1 MRSFVCALAA
11 FACLAPAAL
20 AKPAAHPSPAAS
32 AKSSADP
39 FRWLE
44 NIDSPRSM
52 AWVKQQ
58 NALTAKRLK
67 SDPRYKVFYDEAL
80 AIFTAQDRIPTPR
93 FRAGGIDN
101 FWQDGQHAHGIW
113 RHTSLESYR
122 TADPQWETLLDLD
135 ALSKTEGKNWIWKG
149 ATCLR
154 PEERDCLVR
163 LSNGGSD
170 AVEVREF
177 DTQTKS
183 FVEGGFHFPTG
194 KQQFSWL
201 DHDTLIGGREWKP
214 GEVTTSGY
222 AYVIKIVKRGAAPR
236 EVFRGKPTD
245 VSADAIVLRGAQGHP
260 DGIVIRRG
268 ITFYESQYSLVTDHG
283 LARIPLPRKADFQA
297 YVDGQLVFALK
308 QRWGGFHEGALIAYD
323 LASLKSDAA
332 HARAELV
339 FMPGPRQAIQDVTS
353 TKDRLVVDLLDDVK
367 GRIDIYAHD
376 GGRWTAHRLD
386 LPKDDNIDLVDASQ
400 ETDRLFVDVEGFLDP
415 TSLWLADTASDEVAK
430 VKQLPPKFDASRDVV
445 EQHWAT
451 STDGT
456 KIPYFLVRPKDMRYD
471 GSTPTIMYG
480 YGGFELAKPPIYLPE
495 MGKIWL
501 ERGGAYVIANIRG
514 GGEFGPKW
522 HQAALREHR
531 QRSFDDFASVARDLF
546 KRKITSPRHLGIYG
560 RSNGGVLMSVSMT
573 QHPELWNAVVIE
585 SPLIDMLRYNHL
597 PPGASWV
604 GEYGDPDNPKDR
616 AFIAKYSAYQNVR
629 PGMHYPEPY
638 ITTNTRDDRV
648 HPGHARKFAA
658 KLESMGYPVLYYEN
672 TFGGHANDAD
682 PQLNARRWARHYTYL
697 AEKLMD

>member
-11 FACLAPAAL
+11 LACLAPAAS
-20 AKPAAHPSPAAS
+20 AKPAAHPVHKAS
-32 AKSSADP
+32 ASTAADP

-44 NIDSPRSM
+44 DIDSKRSM
-52 AWVKQQ
+52 AWVEKQ
-58 NALTAKRLK
+58 NARTAKRLEN
-67 SDPRYKVFYDEAL
+67 DPRYAEFHREAL
-80 AIFTAQDRIPTPR
+80 AILTAQDRIPTPE
-93 FRAGGIDN
+93 FRAGGVDN
-101 FWQDGQHAHGIW
+101 FWQDGTHVKGIW
-113 RHTSLESYR
+113 RHTTLASYR
-122 TADPQWETLLDLD
+122 SAEPEWQTLLDLD
-135 ALSKTEGKNWIWKG
+135 ALSKAEGKNWIWKG

-154 PEERDCLVR
+154 PDERFCLVR
-163 LSNGGSD
+163 ISNGGSD
-170 AVEVREF
+170 AVEIREF

-201 DHDTLIGGREWKP
+201 DRDTLIGGREWKP

-222 AYVIKIVKRGAAPR
+222 AYVIKIVKRGGEPR
-236 EVFRGKPTD
+236 EVFRGQPTD
-245 VSADAIVLRGAQGHP
+245 VSADAIVLRGEHGHP
-260 DGIVIRRG
+260 DGILIRRG
-268 ITFYESQYSLVTDHG
+268 VTFYENEFSLLTDHG
-283 LARIPLPRKADFQA
+283 LVRVPLPRKAEFQA
-297 YVDGQLVFALK
+297 YVDGQAVFALK
-308 QRWGGFHEGALIAYD
+308 QPFAGFQEGALIAYD
-323 LASLKSDAA
+323 LKALQADAG
-332 HARAELV
+332 HAKAALV
-339 FMPGPRQAIQDVTS
+339 FMPGPRQAIQDVAA
-353 TKDRLVVDLLDDVK
+353 TKDRLVVDLLEDVK
-367 GRIDIYAHD
+367 GRVDIYDHA
-376 GGRWTAHRLD
+376 GGHWAAHRLD
-386 LPKDDNIDLVDASQ
+386 LPKDDNINLVDASK
-400 ETDRLFVDVEGFLDP
+400 ETNELFLNVEGFLDP
-415 TSLWLADTASDEVAK
+415 TSLWLADTASDEIAK
-430 VKQLPPKFDASRDVV
+430 VKQLPPKFDASKDVV

-456 KIPYFLVRPKDMRYD
+456 KVPYFVVRPKDMKPD
-471 GSTPTIMYG
+471 GKTPTIMYG

-546 KRKITSPRHLGIYG
+546 KRGITSPRHLGIYG

-597 PPGASWV
+597 PPGASWM
-604 GEYGDPDNPKDR
+604 GEYGNPDIPADR
-616 AFIAKYSAYQNVR
+616 AFIAKYSAYQNLK

-658 KLESMGYPVLYYEN
+658 KLEAMGYPYLYYEQ

-682 PQLNARRWARHYTYL
+682 PELNARRWARHYTYL